1 MHYFIKNLEEAKIK
15 LKVDHPKLYIFI
27 CGEMSYEIIEK
38 NLVLKTSNAKT
49 IHLLGVK
56 DERFI
61 MDSLYMTTKYIS
73 PLVLFFDQGHKVPN
87 IDSKSL
93 IK

>member
-1 MHYFIKNLEEAKIK
+1 
-15 LKVDHPKLYIFI
+15 
-27 CGEMSYEIIEK
+27 MSYEIIEK

-56 DERFI
+56 DERF
-61 MDSLYMTTKYIS
+61 MAGLYMTTKYIS

-87 IDSKSL
+87 IDSKSFNKIRDFMENNL
-93 IK
+93 RRENKKIIRKNASKL